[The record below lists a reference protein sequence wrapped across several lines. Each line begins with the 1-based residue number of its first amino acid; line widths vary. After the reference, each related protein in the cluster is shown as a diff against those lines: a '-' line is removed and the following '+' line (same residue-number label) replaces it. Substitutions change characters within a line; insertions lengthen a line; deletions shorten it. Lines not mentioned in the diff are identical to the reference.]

1 MKLDTLT
8 YKYNYESSTQNLF
21 QTLLDEQLKYFQY
34 HDPNIAE
41 LKEGQQIDVHLKTKI
56 RQYDSPTKMKI
67 TKIVPNKEFQL
78 VTDQVGDHDI
88 TQTFKFVKGN
98 KNQNQL
104 VYSEQTNVKGARS
117 QGVFFMTGLLYKFFY
132 DRAMKKKFIQL
143 DKMALN

>member
-67 TKIVPNKEFQL
+67 TKIVPNK
-78 VTDQVGDHDI
+78 
-88 TQTFKFVKGN
+88 
-98 KNQNQL
+98 
-104 VYSEQTNVKGARS
+104 
-117 QGVFFMTGLLYKFFY
+117 
-132 DRAMKKKFIQL
+132 
-143 DKMALN
+143 